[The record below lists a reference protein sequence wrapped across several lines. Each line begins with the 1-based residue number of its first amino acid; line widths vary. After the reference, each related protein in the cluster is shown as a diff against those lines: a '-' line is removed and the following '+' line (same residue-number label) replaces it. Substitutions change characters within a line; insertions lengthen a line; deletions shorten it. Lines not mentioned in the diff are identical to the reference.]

1 MREKPKGMYPA
12 VKQARRSLK
21 KKTGG
26 EQDQKQK
33 EHLITVKYIYI
44 YMEAFNLLLKLAA
57 KNFRSLM

>member
-33 EHLITVKYIYI
+33 EHLITVKKNTYI
-44 YMEAFNLLLKLAA
+44 
-57 KNFRSLM
+57 

>member
-33 EHLITVKYIYI
+33 EHLITVKKKIHIYKMKI
-44 YMEAFNLLLKLAA
+44 CDRFGNT
-57 KNFRSLM
+57 